1 MNNKKLVYGIIH
13 FPPPLKAMNQD
24 KKRDCKRA
32 LSRKKSRAILIMA
45 KKWHWFAFRLFLNR
59 EIKLLFER
67 EEIELL

>member
-1 MNNKKLVYGIIH
+1 MVSSASH
-13 FPPPLKAMNQD
+13 SPEAMNQD
-24 KKRDCKRA
+24 EKRDSKRA
-32 LSRKKSRAILIMA
+32 LSRKKSRVILIMA

>member
-1 MNNKKLVYGIIH
+1 
-13 FPPPLKAMNQD
+13 MNQD
-24 KKRDCKRA
+24 EKRDCKRA
-32 LSRKKSRAILIMA
+32 LSRKKSHAILIMA